1 MNYTSNRVF
10 RIWNYSVSHSTLLL
24 RGLQKITDENDV
36 AIESIFNIDVEF
48 WDTCYIEIPNS
59 LKGIEIRE
67 IKENIPRRLT
77 KFIKSDSTVFQ
88 IESENQKFYIIAYG
102 YAIGKNS
109 WTNKDRIQDPY
120 LEYDE
125 IIKRYP
131 PVSKSS

>member
-1 MNYTSNRVF
+1 MNYTSNRDF

-24 RGLQKITDENDV
+24 RGLQKITDESDV
-36 AIESIFNIDVEF
+36 AIESIFNIDIEF
-48 WDTCYIEIPNS
+48 WDTSYIEIPDS

-102 YAIGKNS
+102 YAIGKNA

-131 PVSKSS
+131 PTSKSS